1 VTEQGLRDPLL
12 EVRGLEIVARR
23 RSGDLGIVHGIDLRV
38 ERGEAVG
45 IVGESGSGKS
55 LSMLAVMRLLSP
67 PLEIARGSIRF
78 EGTELTTLSETGM
91 RQQRG
96 GPLAMVYQDPMT
108 SLNPL
113 MRIGDQVAEA
123 MTAHGVKGPEAEA
136 RSVELLGKVE
146 LPDPSRA
153 ARAYPHELSGGMR
166 QRAVIAMALAMSP
179 RLLIADEPTTAL
191 DVTIQRQILAV
202 VNQLRQDLGMA
213 TIWVTHDLGV
223 VAQLVDR
230 VVVMYAGTVVEE
242 APVDRL
248 FHDPQHPYTRSLLA
262 ALPDPLDDSRPPL
275 AQIPGR
281 PPLASEHI
289 EGCPFRPRCAQARDV
304 CLTRPRL
311 DARGPGKV
319 ACWVPPSEW
328 KPVGRSSAVPLPAA
342 ALVAESSGSSE
353 SPAT

>member
-1 VTEQGLRDPLL
+1 
-12 EVRGLEIVARR
+12 
-23 RSGDLGIVHGIDLRV
+23 
-38 ERGEAVG
+38 
-45 IVGESGSGKS
+45 VGESGSGKS

-67 PLEIARGSIRF
+67 PLAIAQGSIRF
-78 EGTELTTLSETGM
+78 EGTEITSLPESRM
-91 RQQRG
+91 RALRG
-96 GPLAMVYQDPMT
+96 DRLAMVYQDPMT

-123 MTAHGVKGPEAEA
+123 MTAHRVRDREAHA
-136 RSVELLGKVE
+136 RTLELLARVE
-146 LPDPSRA
+146 LPDPARA

-166 QRAVIAMALAMSP
+166 QRAVIAMALAMGP

-202 VNQLRQDLGMA
+202 VNGLRRDLDMA

-230 VVVMYAGTVVEE
+230 VVVMYAGYVVEE

-248 FHDPQHPYTRSLLA
+248 FHAPQHPYTHSLLA
-262 ALPDPLDDSRPPL
+262 ALPDPQDDSRPPL

-281 PPLASEHI
+281 PPLPSERM

-304 CLTRPRL
+304 GLVRPPL
-311 DARGPGKV
+311 EVRGEGKV

-328 KPVGRSSAVPLPAA
+328 TWERQAMAVAEPTATAA
-342 ALVAESSGSSE
+342 A
-353 SPAT
+353 P

>member
-1 VTEQGLRDPLL
+1 VTLAGNPLL
-12 EVRGLEIVARR
+12 EVRGLEVVARR

-38 ERGEAVG
+38 ESGEAVG

-55 LSMLAVMRLLSP
+55 LSMLAVMRLLAP
-67 PLEIARGSIRF
+67 PLEIAGGSIRF
-78 EGTELTTLSETGM
+78 EGSELTTLPEPAM
-91 RQQRG
+91 RKLRG
-96 GPLAMVYQDPMT
+96 GRLAMVYQDPMT

-123 MTAHGVKGPEAEA
+123 MTAHGVKGSDARA
-136 RSVELLGKVE
+136 RSVELLGRVE
-146 LPDPSRA
+146 LPDPPHA

-179 RLLIADEPTTAL
+179 HLLIADEPTTAL

-202 VNQLRQDLGMA
+202 VNQLRHDLNMA

-223 VAQLVDR
+223 VAQLVER
-230 VVVMYAGTVVEE
+230 VIVMYAGYVVEE

-248 FHDPQHPYTRSLLA
+248 FHEPQHPYTRSLLA
-262 ALPDPLDDSRPPL
+262 ALPDPLDDTRPPL

-281 PPLASEHI
+281 PPLASEQI
-289 EGCPFRPRCAQARDV
+289 EGCPFRPRCAQAREI
-304 CLTRPRL
+304 CLTRPPL
-311 DARGPGKV
+311 EVRGPGKV

-328 KPVGRSSAVPLPAA
+328 KPVS
-342 ALVAESSGSSE
+342 
-353 SPAT
+353 

>member
-1 VTEQGLRDPLL
+1 MTDSVPLLDVHGLR
-12 EVRGLEIVARR
+12 VVARR
-23 RSGDLGIVHGIDLRV
+23 RDGDLPIVHGIDLQV
-38 ERGEAVG
+38 GRGEAVG

-67 PLEIARGSIRF
+67 PLVVAGGSILF
-78 EGTELTTLSETGM
+78 EGTDLATLPEARM
-91 RQQRG
+91 RRLRG
-96 GPLAMVYQDPMT
+96 ERLAMVYQDPMT

-123 MTAHGVKGPEAEA
+123 MTAHGVAQRDAAA
-136 RSVELLGKVE
+136 RSLGLLARVE
-146 LPDPSRA
+146 LPDPARA

-166 QRAVIAMALAMSP
+166 QRAVIAMALAMGP

-202 VNQLRQDLGMA
+202 VNQLRRDMDMA

-223 VAQLVDR
+223 VAQLVER
-230 VVVMYAGTVVEE
+230 VVVMYGGHVVEE

-248 FHDPQHPYTRSLLA
+248 FHAPQHPYTSALLA
-262 ALPDPLDDSRPPL
+262 ALPDPLDDTRPPL

-281 PPLASEHI
+281 PPLPSERI
-289 EGCPFRPRCAQARDV
+289 DGCPFRPRCAQARDACAV
-304 CLTRPRL
+304 RPPL
-311 DARGPGKV
+311 EARGEGRV

-328 KPVGRSSAVPLPAA
+328 
-342 ALVAESSGSSE
+342 
-353 SPAT
+353 T